1 MSVFITR
8 PHSLVPFVFCK
19 KCGACLGK
27 MCYINPI
34 IMAKN
39 KCTFSLVYAE
49 RRFCKKKENVLNEVV
64 KGG

>member
-1 MSVFITR
+1 
-8 PHSLVPFVFCK
+8 
-19 KCGACLGK
+19 

-64 KGG
+64 MGG